1 MGDIE
6 NQNMDLREKDSKY
19 KEDLQNIYN
28 AYKKLF
34 IQAEEKLEEMSFF
47 VAPMLEHR
55 DALDHLMRYF
65 SLTNEKEITEEAL
78 RQLDKAV
85 GHEFRA
91 YFDVADYICI
101 TIRNKIAERLKGVSK
116 KKIESVWQEYLDIK
130 QEIVKISD
138 EIADVRFGRRGKMAS
153 VNEYEQ
159 VLKKVFRIYD
169 DFVCKIEPHL

>member
-1 MGDIE
+1 MADIE
-6 NQNMDLREKDSKY
+6 KQNVDLREKEGKY
-19 KEDLQNIYN
+19 KTELQDIYN

-34 IQAEEKLEEMSFF
+34 IQSEEKLEEMSFF

-78 RQLDKAV
+78 KQLEKAV
-85 GHEFRA
+85 NHEFRA

-101 TIRNKIAERLKGVSK
+101 TVRNKIAESLKRVSK
-116 KKIESVWQEYLDIK
+116 KKIKSVWHDYLEIK

-138 EIADVRFGRRGKMAS
+138 EIADVRFKRSGKFTS
-153 VNEYEQ
+153 VNEYNQ
-159 VLKKVFRIYD
+159 VLKKVFEIYD
-169 DFVCKIEPHL
+169 DFVCKIEPYL